1 MVSLI
6 SRSPRRPLYQS
17 TARRSPSGRYS
28 EELTQRREQE
38 VSTVKEGWD
47 DEALLRALQQA
58 LRAWQAVPPEFV
70 EAGRSAFAWR
80 DIDVELAQLSHDS
93 ADRPEHAQGPPTETA
108 SLRTL
113 TFRSPRLTIELEV
126 RPDCLIGEIFPP
138 QPAVV
143 RVQASARPDPAIR
156 FDEHGCFIVRPIPQT
171 RFRLRCKTTAN
182 AEVMTRWISL

>member
-1 MVSLI
+1 MVSLL
-6 SRSPRRPLYQS
+6 SRSPLPPLYQS
-17 TARRSPSGRYS
+17 AAFVSPFGRWTK
-28 EELTQRREQE
+28 ELIDRREQE
-38 VSTVKEGWD
+38 VGTVID
-47 DEALLRALQQA
+47 DWHDDALLRALRQA
-58 LRAWQAVPPEFV
+58 LRARRAVPPEFA
-70 EAGRSAFAWR
+70 EAGRGAFAWR

-93 ADRPEHAQGPPTETA
+93 ADRPEHAQGPPAETA

-126 RPDCLIGEIFPP
+126 GPDCLIGEIFPP

-182 AEVMTRWISL
+182 AEVMTWWISL